1 MFEYYYGNQTETFNF
16 VRVPWVLFTYPAFAK
31 LSNDAKMLYAL
42 LLDRMSLSRQNEW
55 FDEDNR
61 VYIIYTVE
69 EAAATLNCCSEKASK
84 LFKELDDVNGIGL
97 ITRKR
102 RGLGKPSIIYVKN
115 FIIDDDNTPDHDDS
129 NSKNSRNQEIR
140 IQDNG
145 ISELQTTENPVSCAE
160 ENRFLEPD
168 NSEAIKNNIIKTDI
182 SNTEYQSY
190 RSVGGS
196 ERDDATAIVNKNIS
210 YDIITGNNSSIA
222 DMITEIRNIMVD
234 VICGDRQVIIGGK
247 AVPAETAKST
257 FMKLTDEHILYVK
270 AIVIYYSPEEWEIIC
285 KKANAA
291 KLRNGTYIRRM
302 SVKGEI
308 KYYELKELMS
318 LKRAFLSIGNNL
330 NQIAEVANS
339 TGSIY
344 QKDIEDMQE
353 EFKYF
358 RSAMNHYTFEI
369 SPTLIH

>member
-145 ISELQTTENPVSCAE
+145 ISELQTTKNPASCAE

-168 NSEAIKNNIIKTDI
+168 NSEAIKNNIINTDI

-190 RSVGGS
+190 RSVSGS

-257 FMKLTDEHILYVK
+257 FMKLTDEHILYVIDSISK
-270 AIVIYYSPEEWEIIC
+270 LEGKIQCPDKYIC
-285 KKANAA
+285 TALYNA
-291 KLRNGTYIRRM
+291 TYTCNI
-302 SVKGEI
+302 
-308 KYYELKELMS
+308 S
-318 LKRAFLSIGNNL
+318 LFTGFTAHTGMPLT
-330 NQIAEVANS
+330 AEA
-339 TGSIY
+339 
-344 QKDIEDMQE
+344 
-353 EFKYF
+353 
-358 RSAMNHYTFEI
+358 
-369 SPTLIH
+369 

>member
-115 FIIDDDNTPDHDDS
+115 FIIDENHDDS
-129 NSKNSRNQEIR
+129 DSKNSRDEESR
-140 IQDNG
+140 SQDKG
-145 ISELQTTENPVSCAE
+145 ISELQSTENPVSCAE
-160 ENRFLEPD
+160 ENRVLESD

-190 RSVGGS
+190 RSVGGC
-196 ERDDATAIVNKNIS
+196 ERDEATAIVNDNIS
-210 YDIITGNNSSIA
+210 YDIITESNSSIA

-234 VICGDRQVIIGGK
+234 VICGDRQVIISGK
-247 AVPAETAKST
+247 VVPAETAKST
-257 FMKLTDEHILYVK
+257 FMKLTDEHIIYVIDNISKLEGKIQCPDKYICTALY
-270 AIVIYYSPEEWEIIC
+270 
-285 KKANAA
+285 NAA
-291 KLRNGTYIRRM
+291 YTCNISLFAGFTVHTGMPLTNG
-302 SVKGEI
+302 
-308 KYYELKELMS
+308 
-318 LKRAFLSIGNNL
+318 A
-330 NQIAEVANS
+330 
-339 TGSIY
+339 
-344 QKDIEDMQE
+344 
-353 EFKYF
+353 
-358 RSAMNHYTFEI
+358 
-369 SPTLIH
+369 

>member
-69 EAAATLNCCSEKASK
+69 KAAATLNCCSEKASK

-115 FIIDDDNTPDHDDS
+115 FIIDENPDDS
-129 NSKNSRNQEIR
+129 DSKNSRDEESR
-140 IQDNG
+140 SQDKG
-145 ISELQTTENPVSCAE
+145 ISELQSTENPVSCAE
-160 ENRFLEPD
+160 ENRVLEPD

-190 RSVGGS
+190 RSVGGC
-196 ERDDATAIVNKNIS
+196 ERDEATAIVNDNIS
-210 YDIITGNNSSIA
+210 YDIITESNSSIA

-234 VICGDRQVIIGGK
+234 VICGDRQVIISGK
-247 AVPAETAKST
+247 VVPAETAKST
-257 FMKLTDEHILYVK
+257 FMKLTDEHIIYVIDNISKLEGKIQCPDKYICTALY
-270 AIVIYYSPEEWEIIC
+270 
-285 KKANAA
+285 NAA
-291 KLRNGTYIRRM
+291 YTCNI
-302 SVKGEI
+302 
-308 KYYELKELMS
+308 S
-318 LKRAFLSIGNNL
+318 LF
-330 NQIAEVANS
+330 
-339 TGSIY
+339 TGFTAHTG
-344 QKDIEDMQE
+344 MPLT
-353 EFKYF
+353 
-358 RSAMNHYTFEI
+358 AGA
-369 SPTLIH
+369 

>member
-84 LFKELDDVNGIGL
+84 LFKGLDDVNGIGL

-115 FIIDDDNTPDHDDS
+115 FIIDENPDDS
-129 NSKNSRNQEIR
+129 DSKNSRDEESR
-140 IQDNG
+140 SQDKG
-145 ISELQTTENPVSCAE
+145 ISELQSTENPVSCAE
-160 ENRFLEPD
+160 ENRVLEPD

-190 RSVGGS
+190 RSVGGC
-196 ERDDATAIVNKNIS
+196 ERDEATAIVNDNIS
-210 YDIITGNNSSIA
+210 YDIITESNSSIA

-234 VICGDRQVIIGGK
+234 VICGDRQVIISGK
-247 AVPAETAKST
+247 VVPAETAKST
-257 FMKLTDEHILYVK
+257 FMKLNDEHIIYVIDNISKLEGKIQCPDKYICTALY
-270 AIVIYYSPEEWEIIC
+270 
-285 KKANAA
+285 NAA
-291 KLRNGTYIRRM
+291 YTCNI
-302 SVKGEI
+302 
-308 KYYELKELMS
+308 S
-318 LKRAFLSIGNNL
+318 LF
-330 NQIAEVANS
+330 
-339 TGSIY
+339 TGFTAHTG
-344 QKDIEDMQE
+344 MPLT
-353 EFKYF
+353 
-358 RSAMNHYTFEI
+358 AGA
-369 SPTLIH
+369 

>member
-115 FIIDDDNTPDHDDS
+115 FIIDEDHDDATPNPDDS
-129 NSKNSRNQEIR
+129 DSKNSSDEESRS
-140 IQDNG
+140 QDNG
-145 ISELQTTENPVSCAE
+145 ISELQNTENPVSCAE

-190 RSVGGS
+190 RSVSGC
-196 ERDDATAIVNKNIS
+196 ERDDATAIVNENIS
-210 YDIITGNNSSIA
+210 YDIITESNPSIA

-234 VICGDRQVIIGGK
+234 VICEDRQVIISGK

-257 FMKLTDEHILYVK
+257 FMKLTDEHILYVIDNISK
-270 AIVIYYSPEEWEIIC
+270 LEGKIQCPDKYIC
-285 KKANAA
+285 TALYNSAYTC
-291 KLRNGTYIRRM
+291 NI
-302 SVKGEI
+302 
-308 KYYELKELMS
+308 S
-318 LKRAFLSIGNNL
+318 LF
-330 NQIAEVANS
+330 
-339 TGSIY
+339 TGFTAHTG
-344 QKDIEDMQE
+344 MPLT
-353 EFKYF
+353 
-358 RSAMNHYTFEI
+358 AGA
-369 SPTLIH
+369 

>member
-16 VRVPWVLFTYPAFAK
+16 VRVPWVLFTHPVFEK
-31 LSNDAKMLYAL
+31 LSNDAKILYAL

-115 FIIDDDNTPDHDDS
+115 FIIDDDDTPAPDDS
-129 NSKNSRNQEIR
+129 DSNNLKDEESR

-145 ISELQTTENPVSCAE
+145 ISELQNTENPVSCTE
-160 ENRFLEPD
+160 ENRVLEPD
-168 NSEAIKNNIIKTDI
+168 NSETIKNNIIKTDI

-190 RSVGGS
+190 RSVSGR
-196 ERDDATAIVNKNIS
+196 ERDDATAIVNENIS
-210 YDIITGNNSSIA
+210 YDIITGSNSSIA

-234 VICGDRQVIIGGK
+234 VICGDRQVIISGK

-257 FMKLTDEHILYVK
+257 FMKLTDEHILYVIDNISK
-270 AIVIYYSPEEWEIIC
+270 LEGKIQCPDKYIC
-285 KKANAA
+285 TALYNAA
-291 KLRNGTYIRRM
+291 YTCNI
-302 SVKGEI
+302 
-308 KYYELKELMS
+308 S
-318 LKRAFLSIGNNL
+318 LF
-330 NQIAEVANS
+330 
-339 TGSIY
+339 TGFTAHTG
-344 QKDIEDMQE
+344 MPLT
-353 EFKYF
+353 
-358 RSAMNHYTFEI
+358 AGA
-369 SPTLIH
+369 

>member
-61 VYIIYTVE
+61 VYIIYTVD
-69 EAAATLNCCSEKASK
+69 EAAATLSCCSEKASK

-115 FIIDDDNTPDHDDS
+115 FIIDENPDDS
-129 NSKNSRNQEIR
+129 DSKNSRDEESR
-140 IQDNG
+140 SQDKG
-145 ISELQTTENPVSCAE
+145 ISELQSTENPVSCAE
-160 ENRFLEPD
+160 ENRVLEPD

-190 RSVGGS
+190 RSVGGC
-196 ERDDATAIVNKNIS
+196 ERDEATAIVNDNIS
-210 YDIITGNNSSIA
+210 YDIITESNSSIA

-234 VICGDRQVIIGGK
+234 VICGDRQVIISGK
-247 AVPAETAKST
+247 VVPAETAKST
-257 FMKLTDEHILYVK
+257 FMKLTDEHIIYVIDNISKLEGKIQCPDKYICTALY
-270 AIVIYYSPEEWEIIC
+270 
-285 KKANAA
+285 NAA
-291 KLRNGTYIRRM
+291 YTCNI
-302 SVKGEI
+302 
-308 KYYELKELMS
+308 S
-318 LKRAFLSIGNNL
+318 LF
-330 NQIAEVANS
+330 
-339 TGSIY
+339 TGFTAHTG
-344 QKDIEDMQE
+344 MPLT
-353 EFKYF
+353 
-358 RSAMNHYTFEI
+358 AGA
-369 SPTLIH
+369 

>member
-115 FIIDDDNTPDHDDS
+115 FIIDDNTLNPDDS
-129 NSKNSRNQEIR
+129 DSNNPSDKESC
-140 IQDNG
+140 IQDKCK
-145 ISELQTTENPVSCAE
+145 SELQNTENSVSCAE
-160 ENRFLEPD
+160 ENRFLESD

-190 RSVGGS
+190 QSIDGCD
-196 ERDDATAIVNKNIS
+196 RDDATAIVNENIS
-210 YDIITGNNSSIA
+210 YDIITKSNPSIA

-234 VICGDRQVIIGGK
+234 VICENRQVIIGGK
-247 AVPAETAKST
+247 AVPVETAKST
-257 FMKLTDEHILYVK
+257 FMKLTDEHILYVIDNISK
-270 AIVIYYSPEEWEIIC
+270 LEGKIQCPDKYIC
-285 KKANAA
+285 TALYNSAYTC
-291 KLRNGTYIRRM
+291 NI
-302 SVKGEI
+302 
-308 KYYELKELMS
+308 S
-318 LKRAFLSIGNNL
+318 LF
-330 NQIAEVANS
+330 
-339 TGSIY
+339 TGFTAHTG
-344 QKDIEDMQE
+344 MPLTTG
-353 EFKYF
+353 
-358 RSAMNHYTFEI
+358 A
-369 SPTLIH
+369 

>member
-115 FIIDDDNTPDHDDS
+115 FIIDENPDDS
-129 NSKNSRNQEIR
+129 DSKNSRDEESR
-140 IQDNG
+140 SQDKG
-145 ISELQTTENPVSCAE
+145 ISELQSTENPVSCAE
-160 ENRFLEPD
+160 ENRVLEPD

-190 RSVGGS
+190 RSVGGC
-196 ERDDATAIVNKNIS
+196 ERDEATAIVNDNIS
-210 YDIITGNNSSIA
+210 YDIITESNSSIA

-234 VICGDRQVIIGGK
+234 VICGDRQVIISGK
-247 AVPAETAKST
+247 VVPAETAKST
-257 FMKLTDEHILYVK
+257 FMKLTDEHIIYVIDNISKLEGKIQCPDKYICTALY
-270 AIVIYYSPEEWEIIC
+270 
-285 KKANAA
+285 NAA
-291 KLRNGTYIRRM
+291 YTCNI
-302 SVKGEI
+302 
-308 KYYELKELMS
+308 S
-318 LKRAFLSIGNNL
+318 LF
-330 NQIAEVANS
+330 
-339 TGSIY
+339 TGFTAHTG
-344 QKDIEDMQE
+344 MPLT
-353 EFKYF
+353 
-358 RSAMNHYTFEI
+358 AGA
-369 SPTLIH
+369 